1 MLFRQLF
8 DPETSTFTYLLADDT
23 TREAIVIDPVLD
35 QIERDIV
42 LIRELDLQL
51 RYALDT
57 HVHADHVTALGS
69 LRERLGAQTVMSER
83 AGVGCADL
91 LVKDGDVIR
100 FGSYGLEVR
109 ETPGHTSGC
118 VSYVTLER
126 SETGGG
132 NPDGPAGEAGTA
144 PRGIDRAMAFTG
156 DALLIRGCGR
166 TDFQGGDPDELYR
179 SIHIRLFTLP
189 GATLIYPGHD
199 YKGRAASSIDEERR
213 CNPRLGGGK
222 TREEFVAIMR
232 ELSLAY
238 PKYMTVALP
247 RNLRCGLSAV
257 IGEPPPD
264 RRWAPVE
271 ISAGGIPEVAPE
283 WVAAHGAEVRLLDVR
298 EPDELAGELGHIAGI
313 EAVPLGRLPG
323 SLEAA
328 PRDRPIVFVCRSGG
342 RSGKAA
348 LLASSLGFERV
359 ASMRGGMTAWNQ
371 RRYPVTR

>member
-8 DPETSTFTYLLADDT
+8 DPETSTYTYLLADDA

-35 QIERDIV
+35 QIERDAG
-42 LIRELDLQL
+42 LIRELELEL

-69 LRERLGAQTVMSER
+69 LRERLGARTVMSER
-83 AGVGCADL
+83 AGVGCADV

-100 FGSYGLEVR
+100 FGSCGVEIR

-118 VSYVTLER
+118 VSYVTL
-126 SETGGG
+126 
-132 NPDGPAGEAGTA
+132 
-144 PRGIDRAMAFTG
+144 DRTRAFTG
-156 DALLIRGCGR
+156 DALLVRGCGR
-166 TDFQGGDPDELYR
+166 TDFQGGDPEELYR
-179 SIHIRLFTLP
+179 SIHDRLFTLP

-199 YKGRAASSIDEERR
+199 YKGRTASSVDEERR
-213 CNPRLGGGK
+213 HNPRLGGGK
-222 TREEFVAIMR
+222 TRDQFVAVMR

-238 PKYMTVALP
+238 PRFMNVALP
-247 RNLRCGLSAV
+247 RNLHCGIATV
-257 IGEPPPD
+257 TGEPPPD

-271 ISAGGIPEVAPE
+271 ISPGGIPEVAPE

-298 EPDELAGELGHIAGI
+298 EPAELTGELGHIAGI
-313 EAVPLGRLPG
+313 EAVPLGQLPG
-323 SLEAA
+323 PLETA
-328 PRDRPIVFVCRSGG
+328 PRDRPVVFVCRSGG

-348 LLASSLGFERV
+348 LIAASLGFERV

-371 RRYPVTR
+371 RRYPVAR